1 MEIMQRDNRIQPY
14 DDDFFMNAALAQ
26 AKLAYEKGEVPIGA
40 VMVARGQ
47 IIARGHNMTEQLT
60 DATAHAEMITL
71 TAASE
76 ALGSK
81 YLRDCTL
88 YVTLEPCPM
97 CAAALKWA
105 QLGRIVYG
113 AADEKSGY
121 LRISEGLLHPKTEIE
136 QGVLAKES
144 LALMQAFFRARRSE
158 SKK

>member
-1 MEIMQRDNRIQPY
+1 MLQPF
-14 DDDFFMNAALAQ
+14 DDEYFMKVALAQ
-26 AKLAYEKGEVPIGA
+26 AKMAYEKGEVPIGA
-40 VMVARGQ
+40 VMVANQQ

-105 QLGRIVYG
+105 QLGRIVFG

-121 LRISEGLLHPKTEIE
+121 LRISEELVHPKTEIE
-136 QGVLAKES
+136 QGVLANES
-144 LALMQAFFRARRSE
+144 LALMQAFFRARRS
-158 SKK
+158 

>member
-1 MEIMQRDNRIQPY
+1 MKTMQRDNRIEPY
-14 DDDFFMNAALAQ
+14 DDDYFMKAALAQ
-26 AKLAYEKGEVPIGA
+26 AQLAYEKGEVPIGA
-40 VMVARGQ
+40 VMVARRQ

-81 YLRDCTL
+81 YLRDCAL

-113 AADEKSGY
+113 ATDEKSGY
-121 LRISEGLLHPKTEIE
+121 RRISEGLLHPKTVIE
-136 QGVLAKES
+136 QGVLANES
-144 LALMQAFFRARRSE
+144 LALMQAFFRARRS
-158 SKK
+158 

>member
-1 MEIMQRDNRIQPY
+1 MMLQPF
-14 DDDFFMNAALAQ
+14 DDEYFMKAALAQ
-26 AKLAYEKGEVPIGA
+26 AKMAYEKGEVPIGA
-40 VMVARGQ
+40 VMVANQQ

-105 QLGRIVYG
+105 QLGRVVYG
-113 AADEKSGY
+113 AADAKSGY
-121 LRISEGLLHPKTEIE
+121 LRISEGLLHPKTEIDT
-136 QGVLAKES
+136 GVLANES
-144 LALMQAFFRARRSE
+144 LTLMQAFFRARRS
-158 SKK
+158 

>member
-1 MEIMQRDNRIQPY
+1 MLQPF
-14 DDDFFMNAALAQ
+14 DDEYFMKVALAQ
-26 AKLAYEKGEVPIGA
+26 AKMAYEKGEVPIGA
-40 VMVARGQ
+40 VMVANQR

-76 ALGSK
+76 ALASK

-105 QLGRIVYG
+105 QLGRIVFG

-121 LRISEGLLHPKTEIE
+121 LRISEELLHPKTEIE
-136 QGVLAKES
+136 LGVLANES
-144 LALMQAFFRARRSE
+144 LALMQAFFRARRS
-158 SKK
+158 